1 MRNSRRN
8 SRNAKKRRSGTENAS
23 RNQAPRREPYHSS
36 GASRTG
42 ARSRR
47 ALVERQ
53 KKKKRR
59 RMISR
64 IGIAVLVLLA
74 IVFAPTIFFQ
84 VSKINVTGDTRYTS
98 EQLIKSTGVKQ
109 GDNMFFLDTKQIAA
123 DLKDEYPYLDTV
135 KLRRKLP
142 STLQIEVSDRTAALS
157 IEQNGKYLILDMSG
171 KVLEKTK
178 SAAKGTA
185 KVTGVPMKGLH
196 VGDTVDEDKYG
207 KAASVMKLLELTDQY
222 GMKKHIKTIDVE
234 KAYDVRVTYDKR
246 YTILL
251 GALEE
256 SNLEHKIQFL
266 KAILKEPS
274 LPESGV
280 IDLTDEK
287 EARYRPTEDT
297 TSDVVIKEEEL
308 DKAAGTAE
316 TKTESAD
323 STDTEST
330 GANSTDANSTGANST
345 DADSTDDSSN
355 STKQADTDNS
365 SENKTDSSAGGDSE
379 SDGDSTAEAAN
390 D

>member
-8 SRNAKKRRSGTENAS
+8 SRNAKTRRSGTGNAS
-23 RNQAPRREPYHSS
+23 RNRAPRREPYHSS

-109 GDNMFFLDTKQIAA
+109 GDNMFFLDTEQIAA

-142 STLQIEVSDRTAALS
+142 STLQIEVNDRTAALS
-157 IEQNGKYLILDMSG
+157 IEQNGKYLILDVSG

-207 KAASVMKLLELTDQY
+207 KAASAMKLLELTDQY

-316 TKTESAD
+316 TKTESAE

-330 GANSTDANSTGANST
+330 DANSTDANST

-365 SENKTDSSAGGDSE
+365 SEDKTDSSAGGDS
-379 SDGDSTAEAAN
+379 TAEAAN

>member
-1 MRNSRRN
+1 MRDSRRN
-8 SRNAKKRRSGTENAS
+8 GRNTKRRRSGATEPS
-23 RNQAPRREPYHSS
+23 KQAPRRVPQNPS
-36 GASRTG
+36 GAQRTG

-53 KKKKRR
+53 KKKRR
-59 RMISR
+59 RRLVSR

-84 VSKINVTGDTRYTS
+84 VSNVQVTGDTRYTS
-98 EQLIKSTGVKQ
+98 EELIASTGVKQ

-123 DLKDEYPYLDTV
+123 DLKEKYPYLDNV
-135 KLRRKLP
+135 KLHRKLP
-142 STLQIEVSDRTAALS
+142 STLQIEVSDRAAALS
-157 IEQNGKYLILDMSG
+157 VKRSGKYLILDMSG
-171 KVLEKTK
+171 KVLEEAK
-178 SAAKGTA
+178 SAEKGTA
-185 KVTGVPMKGLH
+185 KVTGVPMKGLN
-196 VGDTVDEDKYG
+196 VGDTIDKEQYG
-207 KAASVMKLLELTDQY
+207 KAASVMKLLELADQY

-251 GALEE
+251 GTLEE

-280 IDLTDEK
+280 IDLTDDK

-297 TSDVVIKEEEL
+297 TSDVVITEKEL
-308 DKAAGTAE
+308 DKAAGSSDTGS
-316 TKTESAD
+316 TESTDSTETSDADSKTSDSNTSDSAERAD
-323 STDTEST
+323 STADTAS
-330 GANSTDANSTGANST
+330 GGN
-345 DADSTDDSSN
+345 ADSSS
-355 STKQADTDNS
+355 SDEKS
-365 SENKTDSSAGGDSE
+365 SS
-379 SDGDSTAEAAN
+379 DSTSDTAA

>member
-8 SRNAKKRRSGTENAS
+8 SRNAKTRRSGTGNAS
-23 RNQAPRREPYHSS
+23 RNRAPRREPYHSS

-109 GDNMFFLDTKQIAA
+109 GDNMFFLDTEQIAA

-142 STLQIEVSDRTAALS
+142 STLQIEVSDRTAVLS
-157 IEQNGKYLILDMSG
+157 IEQNGKYLILDMYG

-196 VGDTVDEDKYG
+196 VGDTVDKDKYG

-323 STDTEST
+323 STDIE
-330 GANSTDANSTGANST
+330 STDANSTDADSTDANST

-365 SENKTDSSAGGDSE
+365 SEDKTDSSAGGNSE

>member
-23 RNQAPRREPYHSS
+23 RNQAPRREPYHAS

-47 ALVERQ
+47 AIVERQ

-330 GANSTDANSTGANST
+330 DANSTGANST

-355 STKQADTDNS
+355 STKQAGTDNS
-365 SENKTDSSAGGDSE
+365 SENKTDSSAGGNSE
-379 SDGDSTAEAAN
+379 SDGDSAAEAAN

>member
-36 GASRTG
+36 GASRIG

-47 ALVERQ
+47 AIVERQ

-330 GANSTDANSTGANST
+330 GANSTDANST

-365 SENKTDSSAGGDSE
+365 SENKTDSSAGGNSE

>member
-23 RNQAPRREPYHSS
+23 RNQAPRREPYHAS

-47 ALVERQ
+47 AIVERQ

-330 GANSTDANSTGANST
+330 GASSTDANST
-345 DADSTDDSSN
+345 DADSTDDFSN
-355 STKQADTDNS
+355 STKQAGTDDS

>member
-8 SRNAKKRRSGTENAS
+8 SRNAKTRRSGTKNAS
-23 RNQAPRREPYHSS
+23 RNRAPRREPYHSS

-109 GDNMFFLDTKQIAA
+109 GDNMFFLDTEQIAA

-142 STLQIEVSDRTAALS
+142 STLQIEVSDRTAVLS
-157 IEQNGKYLILDMSG
+157 IEQNGKYLILDMYG

-196 VGDTVDEDKYG
+196 VGDTVDKDKYG

-323 STDTEST
+323 SIDTEST
-330 GANSTDANSTGANST
+330 DADSTDADSTDANST

-365 SENKTDSSAGGDSE
+365 SEDKTDSSAGGNSE

>member
-23 RNQAPRREPYHSS
+23 RNQAPRREPYHAS

-47 ALVERQ
+47 AIVERQ

-196 VGDTVDEDKYG
+196 VGDAVDEDKYG

-330 GANSTDANSTGANST
+330 GASSTGANST

-355 STKQADTDNS
+355 STKQAGTDDS

>member
-8 SRNAKKRRSGTENAS
+8 SRNAKTRRSGTGNAS
-23 RNQAPRREPYHSS
+23 RNRAPRREPYHSS

-109 GDNMFFLDTKQIAA
+109 GDNMFFLDTEQIAA

-142 STLQIEVSDRTAALS
+142 STLQIEVNDRTAVLS

-207 KAASVMKLLELTDQY
+207 KAASVMKLLELTDQTARLRQ
-222 GMKKHIKTIDVE
+222 KQISTFCEIK
-234 KAYDVRVTYDKR
+234 
-246 YTILL
+246 L
-251 GALEE
+251 
-256 SNLEHKIQFL
+256 F
-266 KAILKEPS
+266 
-274 LPESGV
+274 
-280 IDLTDEK
+280 
-287 EARYRPTEDT
+287 
-297 TSDVVIKEEEL
+297 
-308 DKAAGTAE
+308 
-316 TKTESAD
+316 
-323 STDTEST
+323 
-330 GANSTDANSTGANST
+330 
-345 DADSTDDSSN
+345 
-355 STKQADTDNS
+355 
-365 SENKTDSSAGGDSE
+365 
-379 SDGDSTAEAAN
+379 AEAFKKKPVVMFFQLA
-390 D
+390 DRLAYGRL

>member
-23 RNQAPRREPYHSS
+23 RNQAPRREPYHAS

-47 ALVERQ
+47 AIVERQ

-196 VGDTVDEDKYG
+196 VGDAVDEDKYG

-330 GANSTDANSTGANST
+330 DANSTGANST

-355 STKQADTDNS
+355 STKQAGTDDS

>member
-23 RNQAPRREPYHSS
+23 RNQAPRRESYHAS

-47 ALVERQ
+47 AIVERQ

-330 GANSTDANSTGANST
+330 GANSTDANST

-355 STKQADTDNS
+355 STKQAGTDNS

-379 SDGDSTAEAAN
+379 SDGDSAAEAAN

>member
-23 RNQAPRREPYHSS
+23 RNQAPRRKPYHAS

-47 ALVERQ
+47 AIVERQ

-123 DLKDEYPYLDTV
+123 DLKDEYPYLDTI

>member
-23 RNQAPRREPYHSS
+23 RNQAPRREPYHAS

-109 GDNMFFLDTKQIAA
+109 GDNMFFLDIKQIAA

-330 GANSTDANSTGANST
+330 GANSTDANSTDT
-345 DADSTDDSSN
+345 DSTDDSSN
-355 STKQADTDNS
+355 STKQAGTDDS
-365 SENKTDSSAGGDSE
+365 SENKTDSSAGGNSE

>member
-8 SRNAKKRRSGTENAS
+8 SRNAKTRRSGTGNAS
-23 RNQAPRREPYHSS
+23 RNRAPRREPYHSS

-109 GDNMFFLDTKQIAA
+109 GDNMFFLDTEQIAA

-142 STLQIEVSDRTAALS
+142 STLQIEVNDRTAALS
-157 IEQNGKYLILDMSG
+157 IEQNGKYLILDVSG

-316 TKTESAD
+316 TKTESAE

-330 GANSTDANSTGANST
+330 DTESTDANSTDANST

-355 STKQADTDNS
+355 STKQADTDNG
-365 SENKTDSSAGGDSE
+365 SEDKTDSSAGGNSE

>member
-23 RNQAPRREPYHSS
+23 RNQAPRREPYHAS

-47 ALVERQ
+47 AIVERQ

-123 DLKDEYPYLDTV
+123 DLKDKYPYLDTV

-330 GANSTDANSTGANST
+330 DANSTGANST

-355 STKQADTDNS
+355 STKQAGTDDS

-379 SDGDSTAEAAN
+379 SDGDSAAEAAN

>member
-8 SRNAKKRRSGTENAS
+8 SRNAKTRRSGTGNAS
-23 RNQAPRREPYHSS
+23 RNRAPRREPYHSS

-109 GDNMFFLDTKQIAA
+109 GDNMFFLDTEQIAA

-142 STLQIEVSDRTAALS
+142 STLQIEVSDRTAVLS

-185 KVTGVPMKGLH
+185 KVTGVPMKGVH

-316 TKTESAD
+316 TKTESAE

-330 GANSTDANSTGANST
+330 DANSTDANSTDADST

-365 SENKTDSSAGGDSE
+365 SEDKTDSSAGGNSE

>member
-23 RNQAPRREPYHSS
+23 RNQAPRREPYHAS

-47 ALVERQ
+47 AIVERQ

-330 GANSTDANSTGANST
+330 GADSTDANST

-355 STKQADTDNS
+355 STKQAGTDDS

-379 SDGDSTAEAAN
+379 SDGNSTAEAAN

>member
-47 ALVERQ
+47 AIVERQ

-323 STDTEST
+323 STDTESA
-330 GANSTDANSTGANST
+330 GANSTGANST

-355 STKQADTDNS
+355 STKQAGTDDS

-379 SDGDSTAEAAN
+379 SDGDSAAEAAN

>member
-47 ALVERQ
+47 AIVERQ

-330 GANSTDANSTGANST
+330 GANSTDANSTDT
-345 DADSTDDSSN
+345 DSTDDSSN
-355 STKQADTDNS
+355 STKQAGTDDS
-365 SENKTDSSAGGDSE
+365 SENKTDSSAGGNSE

>member
-8 SRNAKKRRSGTENAS
+8 SRNAKTRRSGTGNAS
-23 RNQAPRREPYHSS
+23 RNRAPRREPYHSS

-53 KKKKRR
+53 KKKKRS

-109 GDNMFFLDTKQIAA
+109 GDNMFFLDTEQIAA

-142 STLQIEVSDRTAALS
+142 STLQIEVNDRIAALS
-157 IEQNGKYLILDMSG
+157 IEQNGKYLILDMAG

-185 KVTGVPMKGLH
+185 KVTGVPMKGVH
-196 VGDTVDEDKYG
+196 VGDTVDKDKYG

-234 KAYDVRVTYDKR
+234 KAYDVRVTYDKK

-330 GANSTDANSTGANST
+330 DANSTDANST

-365 SENKTDSSAGGDSE
+365 SEDKTDSSAGGNSE

>member
-8 SRNAKKRRSGTENAS
+8 SRNAKTRRSGTKNAS
-23 RNQAPRREPYHSS
+23 RNRAPRREPYHSS

-109 GDNMFFLDTKQIAA
+109 GDNMFFLDTEQIAA

-142 STLQIEVSDRTAALS
+142 STLQIEVSDRTAVLS
-157 IEQNGKYLILDMSG
+157 IEQNGKYLILDMYG

-196 VGDTVDEDKYG
+196 VGDTVDKDKYG

-330 GANSTDANSTGANST
+330 DADSTDADSTDANST

-365 SENKTDSSAGGDSE
+365 SEDKTDSSAGGNSE